1 MGYKKAVCVLCLDL
15 LYSKN
20 ACWFK
25 QILSPL
31 IHCLSSLQMVCE
43 ELSAE
48 TMLTQFW
55 QFYQQMEGNDHTK
68 TTLDLEDTNRARLE
82 TSVEKGQAL
91 LWVIHTTEQ
100 PKQPRGKEAYTE

>member
-1 MGYKKAVCVLCLDL
+1 
-15 LYSKN
+15 
-20 ACWFK
+20 
-25 QILSPL
+25 
-31 IHCLSSLQMVCE
+31 
-43 ELSAE
+43 
-48 TMLTQFW
+48 
-55 QFYQQMEGNDHTK
+55 MEGNDHTK